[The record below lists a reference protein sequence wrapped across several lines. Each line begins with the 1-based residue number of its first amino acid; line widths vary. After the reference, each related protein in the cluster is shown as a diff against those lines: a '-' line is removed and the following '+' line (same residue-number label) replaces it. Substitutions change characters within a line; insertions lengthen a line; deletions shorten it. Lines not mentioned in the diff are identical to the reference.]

1 MKRFL
6 VHQFVQL
13 LVVCLGISIITF
25 LLLHL
30 KGDPVVLLLPLD
42 AGKEQMEAF
51 RRLMGFD
58 QPLYVQYLRFL
69 SGAVR
74 GDFGDSLYMKKS
86 AFALVMERMP
96 ATLLLTFAGL
106 FISLVIAVPLGI
118 VSAIRRYSLVD
129 NLCTMFAVGGQA
141 MPIFWLGIMLIIIFS
156 VKLRWLPASGSGS
169 WAHLVLPATTLG
181 VFLAPLTMR
190 LVRSGMLEVLSQDYV
205 RTARAKGVSERQVL
219 LKHALR
225 NAAIPVITVIGLQFG
240 QLLGGAIV
248 TETVY
253 AWPGVATYT
262 VTAIRNSDFPVVQAA
277 VFLLALCIVVVNL
290 LVDLLVGLID
300 PRIRLEG

>member
-1 MKRFL
+1 MKRYL
-6 VHQFVQL
+6 AHQCIQL
-13 LVVCLGISIITF
+13 LVVCLGISVITF

-42 AGKEQMEAF
+42 AGKEEMERF
-51 RRLMGFD
+51 RHLMGFD
-58 QPLYVQYLRFL
+58 QPVLVQYLRFL
-69 SGAVR
+69 TGALR

-86 AFALVMERMP
+86 AFALVVERMP

-106 FISLVIAVPLGI
+106 IISLVIAIPLGI
-118 VSAIRRYSLVD
+118 VSAMKRYSVVD

-141 MPIFWLGIMLIIIFS
+141 MPIFWLGIMLIIVFS
-156 VKLRWLPASGSGS
+156 VKFHWLPASGFGT
-169 WAHLVLPATTLG
+169 WTHLVLPATTLG
-181 VFLAPLTMR
+181 LFLAPLTMR

-205 RTARAKGVSERQVL
+205 RTARAKGVAERDVL
-219 LKHALR
+219 LKHAFR
-225 NAAIPVITVIGLQFG
+225 NVAIPVVTVIGLQFG

-253 AWPGVATYT
+253 AWPGVATFT

-290 LVDLLVGLID
+290 MVDLIVAMID
-300 PRIRLEG
+300 PRIGLEG

>member
-6 VHQFVQL
+6 VHQFAQL

-42 AGKEQMEAF
+42 AGKEEMESF
-51 RRLMGFD
+51 RHLMGFD

-69 SGAVR
+69 RGAVQ

-96 ATLLLTFAGL
+96 ATLLLTFVGL
-106 FISLVIAVPLGI
+106 LISLVIAMPLGI

-141 MPIFWLGIMLIIIFS
+141 MPIFWLGIMLIIVFS

-181 VFLAPLTMR
+181 FFLAPLTMR

-253 AWPGVATYT
+253 AWPGVATFT

>member
-1 MKRFL
+1 MKRYL
-6 VHQFVQL
+6 AHQCIQL
-13 LVVCLGISIITF
+13 LVVCLGISVITF

-42 AGKEQMEAF
+42 AGKEEMERF
-51 RRLMGFD
+51 RHLMGFD
-58 QPLYVQYLRFL
+58 QPVLVQYLRFL
-69 SGAVR
+69 TGALR

-86 AFALVMERMP
+86 AFALVVERMP

-106 FISLVIAVPLGI
+106 IISLVIAIPLGI
-118 VSAIRRYSLVD
+118 VSAMKRYSVVD

-141 MPIFWLGIMLIIIFS
+141 MPIFWLGIMLIIVFS
-156 VKLRWLPASGSGS
+156 VKFHWLPASGFGT
-169 WAHLVLPATTLG
+169 WTHLVLPATTLG
-181 VFLAPLTMR
+181 LFLAPLTMR

-205 RTARAKGVSERQVL
+205 RTARAKGVSERDVL
-219 LKHALR
+219 LKHAFR
-225 NAAIPVITVIGLQFG
+225 NVAIPVVTVIGLQFG

-253 AWPGVATYT
+253 AWPGVATFT
-262 VTAIRNSDFPVVQAA
+262 VTAIRNSDFPVVQAS

-290 LVDLLVGLID
+290 MVDLIVGMID

>member
-42 AGKEQMEAF
+42 AGKEQMESF

-156 VKLRWLPASGSGS
+156 VKLRWLPASGAGS

>member
-1 MKRFL
+1 MKRYL
-6 VHQFVQL
+6 AHQCIQL
-13 LVVCLGISIITF
+13 LVVCLGISVITF

-42 AGKEQMEAF
+42 AGKEEME
-51 RRLMGFD
+51 RIRHLMGFD

-69 SGAVR
+69 MGAVR
-74 GDFGDSLYMKKS
+74 GDFGDSLYMRKS

-106 FISLVIAVPLGI
+106 IVSLVIAIPLGI
-118 VSAIRRYSLVD
+118 VSAMKRYSVVD

-141 MPIFWLGIMLIIIFS
+141 MPIFWLGIMLIIVFS
-156 VKLRWLPASGSGS
+156 VKFHWLPASGFGT
-169 WAHLVLPATTLG
+169 WTHLVLPATTLG
-181 VFLAPLTMR
+181 FFLAPLTMR

-205 RTARAKGVSERQVL
+205 RTARAKGVSEHDVL
-219 LKHALR
+219 LKHAFR
-225 NAAIPVITVIGLQFG
+225 NVAIPVVTIIGLQFG

-253 AWPGVATYT
+253 AWPGVATFT
-262 VTAIRNSDFPVVQAA
+262 VTAIRNSDFPVVQAS

-290 LVDLLVGLID
+290 IVDLLVGMID
-300 PRIRLEG
+300 PRIRLKG

>member
-6 VHQFVQL
+6 VHQCIQL
-13 LVVCLGISIITF
+13 IVVCVGISIITF

-42 AGKEQMEAF
+42 AGKEEMESF

-69 SGAVR
+69 KGAVQ

-86 AFALVMERMP
+86 AFALVVERMP

-106 FISLVIAVPLGI
+106 IISLIIAIPLGI

-141 MPIFWLGIMLIIIFS
+141 MPIFWLGIMLIIVFA
-156 VKLRWLPASGSGS
+156 VNLRWLPASGFGT

-181 VFLAPLTMR
+181 FFLAPLTMR

-205 RTARAKGVSERQVL
+205 RTARAKGVSERSIL
-219 LKHALR
+219 LKHAFR
-225 NAAIPVITVIGLQFG
+225 NAAIPVITIIGLQFG

-253 AWPGVATYT
+253 AWPGVATFT
-262 VTAIRNSDFPVVQAA
+262 VTAIRNSDFPVVQAS
-277 VFLLALCIVVVNL
+277 VFLLALCIVIVNL

-300 PRIRLEG
+300 PRIRFGG

>member
-1 MKRFL
+1 MRRFL
-6 VHQFVQL
+6 IHQCIQV

-42 AGKEQMEAF
+42 AGKEEMESF

-58 QPLYVQYLRFL
+58 QPLYVQYARFL
-69 SGAVR
+69 TGAVR

-86 AFALVMERMP
+86 AFALVSERMP

-106 FISLVIAVPLGI
+106 IISLIIAIPLGL
-118 VSAIRRYSLVD
+118 VSAVRRYSLVD
-129 NLCTMFAVGGQA
+129 NLCTVFAVGGQA
-141 MPIFWLGIMLIIIFS
+141 MPIFWLGIMLIIVFA
-156 VKLRWLPASGSGS
+156 VNLRWLPASGFGT
-169 WAHLVLPATTLG
+169 WMHLVLPATTLG

-205 RTARAKGVSERQVL
+205 RTARAKGVSERSVL
-219 LKHALR
+219 LKHAFR

-253 AWPGVATYT
+253 AWPGVATFT
-262 VTAIRNSDFPVVQAA
+262 VTAIRNSDFPVVQAS

-290 LVDLLVGLID
+290 LVDVLVGLID
-300 PRIRLEG
+300 PRIRLQG

>member
-205 RTARAKGVSERQVL
+205 RTARAKGVSEPQVL

>member
-1 MKRFL
+1 MKRYL
-6 VHQFVQL
+6 AHQCIQL
-13 LVVCLGISIITF
+13 LVVCLGISVITF

-42 AGKEQMEAF
+42 AGKEEMERF
-51 RRLMGFD
+51 RHLMGFD
-58 QPLYVQYLRFL
+58 QPVLVQYLRFL
-69 SGAVR
+69 TGALR

-86 AFALVMERMP
+86 AFALVVERMP

-106 FISLVIAVPLGI
+106 IISLVIAIPLGI
-118 VSAIRRYSLVD
+118 VSAMKRYSVVD

-141 MPIFWLGIMLIIIFS
+141 MPIFWLGIMLIIVFS
-156 VKLRWLPASGSGS
+156 VKFHWLPASGFGT
-169 WAHLVLPATTLG
+169 WTHLVLPATTLG
-181 VFLAPLTMR
+181 LFLAPLTMR

-205 RTARAKGVSERQVL
+205 RTARAKGVAERDVL
-219 LKHALR
+219 LKHAFR
-225 NAAIPVITVIGLQFG
+225 NVAIPVVTVIGLQFG

-253 AWPGVATYT
+253 AWPGVATFT
-262 VTAIRNSDFPVVQAA
+262 VTAIRNSDFPVVQAS

-290 LVDLLVGLID
+290 MVDLIVAMID
-300 PRIRLEG
+300 PRIGLEG

>member
-6 VHQFVQL
+6 VHQCIQL
-13 LVVCLGISIITF
+13 LVVCLGISIISF

-42 AGKEQMEAF
+42 AGKEEMESF
-51 RRLMGFD
+51 RHLMGFD

-69 SGAVR
+69 RGAMQ

-106 FISLVIAVPLGI
+106 MISLVIAIPLGL
-118 VSAIRRYSLVD
+118 VSAIRRYSLID

-141 MPIFWLGIMLIIIFS
+141 MPIFWLGIMLIIVFS
-156 VKLRWLPASGSGS
+156 VKLHWLPASGFGS
-169 WAHLVLPATTLG
+169 WTHLLLPATTLG
-181 VFLAPLTMR
+181 FFLAPLTMR
-190 LVRSGMLEVLSQDYV
+190 LVRSGMLDVLSQEYI
-205 RTARAKGVSERQVL
+205 RTARAKGVSERDVL

-225 NAAIPVITVIGLQFG
+225 NAAIPVITIIGLQFG

-253 AWPGVATYT
+253 AWPGVATFT

-290 LVDLLVGLID
+290 LVDLLVGMID

>member
-42 AGKEQMEAF
+42 AGKEQMESF

-96 ATLLLTFAGL
+96 ATLLLTFTGL
-106 FISLVIAVPLGI
+106 FISLVMAVPLGI

-156 VKLRWLPASGSGS
+156 VKLRWLPASGAGS
-169 WAHLVLPATTLG
+169 WAHMVLPATTLG

>member
-6 VHQFVQL
+6 VHQFAQL

-42 AGKEQMEAF
+42 AGKEQMESF

-96 ATLLLTFAGL
+96 STLLLTFTGL

-129 NLCTMFAVGGQA
+129 NFCTMFAVGGQA

-156 VKLRWLPASGSGS
+156 VKLRWLPASGAGS

-205 RTARAKGVSERQVL
+205 RTARAKGVSEPQVL

-253 AWPGVATYT
+253 AWPGVATFT

-300 PRIRLEG
+300 PRIRLAG

>member
-1 MKRFL
+1 
-6 VHQFVQL
+6 
-13 LVVCLGISIITF
+13 
-25 LLLHL
+25 
-30 KGDPVVLLLPLD
+30 
-42 AGKEQMEAF
+42 
-51 RRLMGFD
+51 
-58 QPLYVQYLRFL
+58 
-69 SGAVR
+69 
-74 GDFGDSLYMKKS
+74 MKKS
-86 AFALVMERMP
+86 AFALVTERMP

-106 FISLVIAVPLGI
+106 FISLVIALPLGI
-118 VSAIRRYSLVD
+118 ISAIRRYSLVD

-141 MPIFWLGIMLIIIFS
+141 MPIFWLGIMLIIVFS

-181 VFLAPLTMR
+181 FFLAPLTMR

-205 RTARAKGVSERQVL
+205 RTARAKGVSEPQVL

-253 AWPGVATYT
+253 AWPGVATFT

>member
-1 MKRFL
+1 MKRYL
-6 VHQFVQL
+6 AHQCIQL
-13 LVVCLGISIITF
+13 LVVCLGISVITF

-42 AGKEQMEAF
+42 AGKEEMERF
-51 RRLMGFD
+51 RHLMGFD

-69 SGAVR
+69 MGAVR

-106 FISLVIAVPLGI
+106 IISLVIAIPLGI
-118 VSAIRRYSLVD
+118 VSAMKRYSVVD

-141 MPIFWLGIMLIIIFS
+141 MPIFWLGIMLIIVFS
-156 VKLRWLPASGSGS
+156 VKFHWLPASGFGTWS
-169 WAHLVLPATTLG
+169 HLVLPATTLG
-181 VFLAPLTMR
+181 FFLAPLTMR

-205 RTARAKGVSERQVL
+205 RTARAKGVSEHDVL
-219 LKHALR
+219 LKHAFR
-225 NAAIPVITVIGLQFG
+225 NVAIPVVTIIGLQFG

-253 AWPGVATYT
+253 AWPGVATFT
-262 VTAIRNSDFPVVQAA
+262 VTAIRNSDFPVVQAS

-290 LVDLLVGLID
+290 IVDLLVGMID
-300 PRIRLEG
+300 PRIRLKG

>member
-6 VHQFVQL
+6 VYQCAQL
-13 LVVCLGISIITF
+13 VVVCLGISLITF

-42 AGKEQMEAF
+42 AGKEEMESF

-58 QPLYVQYLRFL
+58 RPLYIQYMRFL
-69 SGAVR
+69 VGAVQ

-106 FISLVIAVPLGI
+106 LVSLVIAIPLGI
-118 VSAIRRYSLVD
+118 ISAIRRYSLLD

-141 MPIFWLGIMLIIIFS
+141 LPIFWLGIMLIIVFS
-156 VKLRWLPASGSGS
+156 VKLHWLPASGFGT
-169 WAHLVLPATTLG
+169 WAHLLLPATTLG

-190 LVRSGMLEVLSQDYV
+190 LVRSGMLDVLAQEYI

-219 LKHALR
+219 LKHAFR
-225 NAAIPVITVIGLQFG
+225 NAAIPVLTIVGLQFG

-248 TETVY
+248 TETVF
-253 AWPGVATYT
+253 AWPGVATFT

-277 VFLLALCIVVVNL
+277 VFLLALCMVVVNL
-290 LVDLLVGLID
+290 LVDLLVGVID

>member
-13 LVVCLGISIITF
+13 IVVCLGISIITF

-42 AGKEQMEAF
+42 AGKEEMDSF
-51 RRLMGFD
+51 RHLMGFD
-58 QPLYVQYLRFL
+58 QPLHVQYLRFL
-69 SGAVR
+69 TGVVR
-74 GDFGDSLYMKKS
+74 GDFGDSLYMKKA
-86 AFALVMERMP
+86 AFALVVERMP

-106 FISLVIAVPLGI
+106 IISLIIAIPLGI
-118 VSAIRRYSLVD
+118 VSAVRRYSLVD

-141 MPIFWLGIMLIIIFS
+141 MPIFWLGIMLIIVFA
-156 VKLRWLPASGSGS
+156 VNLHWLPASGFGTWS
-169 WAHLVLPATTLG
+169 HLVLPATTLG
-181 VFLAPLTMR
+181 FFLAPLTMR

-205 RTARAKGVSERQVL
+205 RTARAKGVAEPSVL
-219 LKHALR
+219 LKHAFR
-225 NAAIPVITVIGLQFG
+225 NAAIPVITIIGLQFG

-253 AWPGVATYT
+253 AWPGVATFT
-262 VTAIRNSDFPVVQAA
+262 VTAIRNSDFPVVQAS

-290 LVDLLVGLID
+290 FVDLLVGLID

>member
-13 LVVCLGISIITF
+13 LVVCLGISLITF

-42 AGKEQMEAF
+42 AGKEQMESF

-69 SGAVR
+69 SGAVQ

-96 ATLLLTFAGL
+96 ATLLLTFTGL
-106 FISLVIAVPLGI
+106 FISLVIAVPLGM

-141 MPIFWLGIMLIIIFS
+141 MPIFWLGIMLIIVFS
-156 VKLRWLPASGSGS
+156 VKLHWLPASGAGS

-205 RTARAKGVSERQVL
+205 RTARAKGVSEPQVL

-253 AWPGVATYT
+253 AWPGVATFT

>member
-6 VHQFVQL
+6 VQQCAQL

-42 AGKEQMEAF
+42 AGKEQMESF
-51 RRLMGFD
+51 RHLMGFD

-69 SGAVR
+69 TGAVR

-96 ATLLLTFAGL
+96 ATLLLTFTGL

-141 MPIFWLGIMLIIIFS
+141 MPIFWLGIMLIIVFS
-156 VKLRWLPASGSGS
+156 VKLHWLPASGAGS

-181 VFLAPLTMR
+181 FFLAPLTMR

-253 AWPGVATYT
+253 AWPGVATFT

-290 LVDLLVGLID
+290 LVDLFVGLID

>member
-6 VHQFVQL
+6 LHQL
-13 LVVCLGISIITF
+13 LQVLAVCLGISIITF

-42 AGKEQMEAF
+42 AGKEEMESF
-51 RRLMGFD
+51 RHLMGFD
-58 QPLYVQYLRFL
+58 QPLYVQYARFL
-69 SGAVR
+69 VGAVQ
-74 GDFGDSLYMKKS
+74 GNFGDSLYMKKS
-86 AFALVMERMP
+86 AFALVIERMP

-106 FISLVIAVPLGI
+106 MISLVIAMPLGI
-118 VSAIRRYSLVD
+118 ASAIRRYSLVD

-141 MPIFWLGIMLIIIFS
+141 MPIFWLGIMLIIVFA
-156 VKLRWLPASGSGS
+156 VNLHWLPASGFGT
-169 WAHLVLPATTLG
+169 WMHLVLPATTLG

-205 RTARAKGVSERQVL
+205 RTARAKGVSERRVL
-219 LKHALR
+219 LTHAFR

-248 TETVY
+248 TETVF
-253 AWPGVATYT
+253 AWPGVATFT
-262 VTAIRNSDFPVVQAA
+262 VTAIRNSDFPVVQAS

-290 LVDLLVGLID
+290 FVDVLVGLID
-300 PRIRLEG
+300 PRIRLQG

>member
-1 MKRFL
+1 MKRYL
-6 VHQFVQL
+6 AHQCIQL
-13 LVVCLGISIITF
+13 LVVCLGISVITF

-42 AGKEQMEAF
+42 AGKEEMERF
-51 RRLMGFD
+51 RHLMGFD

-69 SGAVR
+69 MGAVR
-74 GDFGDSLYMKKS
+74 GDFGDSLYMRKS

-106 FISLVIAVPLGI
+106 IVSLVIAIPLGI
-118 VSAIRRYSLVD
+118 VSAMKRYSVVD

-141 MPIFWLGIMLIIIFS
+141 MPIFWLGIMLIIVFS
-156 VKLRWLPASGSGS
+156 VKFHWLPASGFGT
-169 WAHLVLPATTLG
+169 WTHLVLPATTLG
-181 VFLAPLTMR
+181 FFLAPLTMR

-205 RTARAKGVSERQVL
+205 RTARAKGVSEHDVL
-219 LKHALR
+219 LKHAFR
-225 NAAIPVITVIGLQFG
+225 NVAIPVVTIIGLQFG

-253 AWPGVATYT
+253 AWPGVATFT
-262 VTAIRNSDFPVVQAA
+262 VTAIRNSDFPVVQAS

-290 LVDLLVGLID
+290 IVDLLVGMID
-300 PRIRLEG
+300 PRIRLKG

>member
-1 MKRFL
+1 MKRYL
-6 VHQFVQL
+6 AHQCVQL
-13 LVVCLGISIITF
+13 LVVCLGISVITF

-42 AGKEQMEAF
+42 AGKEEMERF
-51 RRLMGFD
+51 RHLMGFD
-58 QPLYVQYLRFL
+58 QPVLVQYLRFL
-69 SGAVR
+69 TGVLR

-106 FISLVIAVPLGI
+106 IVSLVIAIPLGI
-118 VSAIRRYSLVD
+118 VSAMKRYSIVD
-129 NLCTMFAVGGQA
+129 NICTMFAVGGQA
-141 MPIFWLGIMLIIIFS
+141 MPIFWLGIMLIIVFS
-156 VKLRWLPASGSGS
+156 VKFHWLPASGFGT
-169 WAHLVLPATTLG
+169 WTHLVLPATTLG
-181 VFLAPLTMR
+181 FFLAPLTMR

-205 RTARAKGVSERQVL
+205 RTARAKGVSEREVL
-219 LKHALR
+219 LKHAFR
-225 NAAIPVITVIGLQFG
+225 NVAIPVVTVIGLQFG

-253 AWPGVATYT
+253 AWPGVATFT

-290 LVDLLVGLID
+290 IVDLIVGMID
-300 PRIRLEG
+300 PRIRLKG

>member
-1 MKRFL
+1 MKRYL
-6 VHQFVQL
+6 AHQCIQL
-13 LVVCLGISIITF
+13 LVVCLGISVITF

-42 AGKEQMEAF
+42 AGKEEMERF
-51 RRLMGFD
+51 RHLMGFD
-58 QPLYVQYLRFL
+58 QPVLVQYLRFL
-69 SGAVR
+69 TGALR

-86 AFALVMERMP
+86 AFALVVERMP

-106 FISLVIAVPLGI
+106 IISLVIAIPLGI
-118 VSAIRRYSLVD
+118 VSAMKRYSVVD

-141 MPIFWLGIMLIIIFS
+141 MPIFWLGIMLIIVFS
-156 VKLRWLPASGSGS
+156 VKFHWLPASGFGT

-181 VFLAPLTMR
+181 LFLAPLTMR

-205 RTARAKGVSERQVL
+205 RTARAKGVSERDVL
-219 LKHALR
+219 LKHAFR
-225 NAAIPVITVIGLQFG
+225 NVAIPVVTVIGLQFG

-253 AWPGVATYT
+253 AWPGVATFT
-262 VTAIRNSDFPVVQAA
+262 VTAIRNSDFPVVQAS

-290 LVDLLVGLID
+290 MVDLIVGMID

>member
-6 VHQFVQL
+6 VYQL
-13 LVVCLGISIITF
+13 IQLVVVCVGISIITF

-42 AGKEQMEAF
+42 AGKEEMASF

-69 SGAVR
+69 GGAVR

-106 FISLVIAVPLGI
+106 IVSLLIAIPLGI
-118 VSAIRRYSLVD
+118 VSAIKRYSILD
-129 NLCTMFAVGGQA
+129 NLCMLLAVGGQA
-141 MPIFWLGIMLIIIFS
+141 MPIFWLGIMLIIVFS
-156 VKLRWLPASGSGS
+156 VKFRWLPASGFGTWS
-169 WAHLVLPATTLG
+169 HLLLPATTLG
-181 VFLAPLTMR
+181 FFLAPLIMR
-190 LVRSGMLEVLSQDYV
+190 LVRSGMLEVLSQDYI
-205 RTARAKGVSERQVL
+205 RTARAKGVAENQVM

-225 NAAIPVITVIGLQFG
+225 NAAIPVITIIGLQFG

-253 AWPGVATYT
+253 AWPGVATFT

-290 LVDLLVGLID
+290 IVDVLVGVID

>member
-6 VHQFVQL
+6 VRQAVQL
-13 LVVCLGISIITF
+13 LVVCLGISVITF

-42 AGKEQMEAF
+42 AGKEQMESF
-51 RRLMGFD
+51 RHLMGFD
-58 QPLYVQYLRFL
+58 QPLYVQYLRFVT
-69 SGAVR
+69 GAVR

-96 ATLLLTFAGL
+96 ATLLLTFTGL
-106 FISLVIAVPLGI
+106 LVSLVIAMPLGI
-118 VSAIRRYSLVD
+118 VSAIRRYSLLD

-141 MPIFWLGIMLIIIFS
+141 MPIFWLGIMLIIVFS
-156 VKLRWLPASGSGS
+156 IKLHWLPASGFGT
-169 WAHLVLPATTLG
+169 WTHLVLPATTLG
-181 VFLAPLTMR
+181 FFLAPLTMR
-190 LVRSGMLEVLSQDYV
+190 LVRSGMLEVLAQDYV
-205 RTARAKGVSERQVL
+205 RTARAKGVSERGVL

-253 AWPGVATYT
+253 AWPGVATFT

-290 LVDLLVGLID
+290 LVDLLVGMID

>member
-1 MKRFL
+1 MKRYL
-6 VHQFVQL
+6 AHQCIQL
-13 LVVCLGISIITF
+13 LVVCLGISVITF

-42 AGKEQMEAF
+42 AGKEEMERF
-51 RRLMGFD
+51 RHLMGFD
-58 QPLYVQYLRFL
+58 QPVLVQYLRFL
-69 SGAVR
+69 TGALR

-86 AFALVMERMP
+86 AFALVVERMP

-106 FISLVIAVPLGI
+106 IISLVIAIPLGI
-118 VSAIRRYSLVD
+118 VSAMKRYSVVD

-141 MPIFWLGIMLIIIFS
+141 MPIFWLGIMLIIVFS
-156 VKLRWLPASGSGS
+156 VKFHWLPASGFGT
-169 WAHLVLPATTLG
+169 WTHLVLPATTLG
-181 VFLAPLTMR
+181 LFLAPLTMR

-205 RTARAKGVSERQVL
+205 RTARAKGVSEPDVL
-219 LKHALR
+219 LKHAFR
-225 NAAIPVITVIGLQFG
+225 NVAIPVVTVIGLQFG

-253 AWPGVATYT
+253 AWPGVATFT
-262 VTAIRNSDFPVVQAA
+262 VTAIRNSDFPVVQAS

-290 LVDLLVGLID
+290 MVDLIVGMID

>member
-6 VHQFVQL
+6 AVHVAQL
-13 LVVCLGISIITF
+13 LVVCVGISLITF
-25 LLLHL
+25 ILLYL

-42 AGKEQMEAF
+42 AGKEEMESF

-69 SGAVR
+69 GGAVR

-86 AFALVMERMP
+86 AFALVLERMP
-96 ATLLLTFAGL
+96 ATLILTFAGL
-106 FISLVIAVPLGI
+106 FISLLVAIPLGI
-118 VSAIRRYSLVD
+118 VSAIRRYSLLD
-129 NLCTMFAVGGQA
+129 NLCTIFAVGGQA
-141 MPIFWLGIMLIIIFS
+141 MPIFWLGIMLIIVFS
-156 VKLRWLPASGSGS
+156 VKFRWLPASGFGT
-169 WAHLVLPATTLG
+169 WAHLLLPATTLG
-181 VFLAPLTMR
+181 FFLAPLTMR
-190 LVRSGMLEVLSQDYV
+190 LARSGMLEVLSQDYI

-219 LKHALR
+219 LSHAFR
-225 NAAIPVITVIGLQFG
+225 NAAIPVVTIIGLQFG

-248 TETVY
+248 TETVF
-253 AWPGVATYT
+253 AWPGVATLT

-290 LVDLLVGLID
+290 LVDLLVGVID
-300 PRIRLEG
+300 PRIRFEG

>member
-1 MKRFL
+1 MKRYL
-6 VHQFVQL
+6 AHQCVQL
-13 LVVCLGISIITF
+13 LVVCLGISVITF

-42 AGKEQMEAF
+42 AGKEEMERF
-51 RRLMGFD
+51 RHLMGFD
-58 QPLYVQYLRFL
+58 QPVLVQYLRFL
-69 SGAVR
+69 TGALR

-106 FISLVIAVPLGI
+106 IVSLVIAIPLGI
-118 VSAIRRYSLVD
+118 VSAMKRYSIVD
-129 NLCTMFAVGGQA
+129 NVCTMFAVGGQA
-141 MPIFWLGIMLIIIFS
+141 MPIFWLGIMLIIVFS
-156 VKLRWLPASGSGS
+156 VKFHWLPASGFGT
-169 WAHLVLPATTLG
+169 WTHLVLPATTLG
-181 VFLAPLTMR
+181 FFLAPLTMR

-205 RTARAKGVSERQVL
+205 RTARAKGVSEREVL
-219 LKHALR
+219 LKHAFR
-225 NAAIPVITVIGLQFG
+225 NVAIPVITVIGLQFG

-253 AWPGVATYT
+253 AWPGVATFT

-290 LVDLLVGLID
+290 IVDLIVGMID
-300 PRIRLEG
+300 PRIRLKG

>member
-1 MKRFL
+1 MKRYL
-6 VHQFVQL
+6 AHQCIQL
-13 LVVCLGISIITF
+13 LVVCLGISVITF

-42 AGKEQMEAF
+42 AGKEEMERF
-51 RRLMGFD
+51 RHLMGFD
-58 QPLYVQYLRFL
+58 QPVLVQYLRFL
-69 SGAVR
+69 TGALR

-86 AFALVMERMP
+86 AFALVVERMP

-106 FISLVIAVPLGI
+106 IISLVIAIPLGI
-118 VSAIRRYSLVD
+118 VSAMKRYSIVD

-141 MPIFWLGIMLIIIFS
+141 MPIFWLGIMLIIVFS
-156 VKLRWLPASGSGS
+156 VKFHWLPASGFGT
-169 WAHLVLPATTLG
+169 WTHLVLPATTLG
-181 VFLAPLTMR
+181 LFLAPLTMR

-205 RTARAKGVSERQVL
+205 RTARAKGVSERDVL
-219 LKHALR
+219 LKHAFR
-225 NAAIPVITVIGLQFG
+225 NVAIPVVTVIGLQFG

-253 AWPGVATYT
+253 AWPGVATFT
-262 VTAIRNSDFPVVQAA
+262 VTAIRNSDFPVVQAS

-290 LVDLLVGLID
+290 MVDLIVGMID

>member
-6 VHQFVQL
+6 VYQGAQL
-13 LVVCLGISIITF
+13 VVVCLGISLITF

-42 AGKEQMEAF
+42 AGKEEMESF

-58 QPLYVQYLRFL
+58 QPLYIQYGRFL
-69 SGAVR
+69 AGAVQ

-86 AFALVMERMP
+86 AFALVLERMP

-106 FISLVIAVPLGI
+106 LVSLVLAIPLGI
-118 VSAIRRYSLVD
+118 VSAIRRYSLWD
-129 NLCTMFAVGGQA
+129 NLCTILAVGGQA
-141 MPIFWLGIMLIIIFS
+141 MPIFWLGIMLIIAFS
-156 VKLRWLPASGSGS
+156 VKLHWLPASGFGT
-169 WAHLVLPATTLG
+169 WWHLLLPATTLG
-181 VFLAPLTMR
+181 FFLAPLTMR
-190 LVRSGMLEVLSQDYV
+190 LVRSGMLEVLSQDYI

-225 NAAIPVITVIGLQFG
+225 NAAIPVITIIGLQFG

-248 TETVY
+248 TETVF
-253 AWPGVATYT
+253 AWPGVATFT

-290 LVDLLVGLID
+290 LVDLLVGMID

>member
-6 VHQFVQL
+6 VHQFAQL
-13 LVVCLGISIITF
+13 LVVCLGISLITF

-42 AGKEQMEAF
+42 AGKEQMESF

-58 QPLYVQYLRFL
+58 QPLYVQYMRFL

-106 FISLVIAVPLGI
+106 FISLAIAVPLGI

-129 NLCTMFAVGGQA
+129 NLCTIFAVGGQA
-141 MPIFWLGIMLIIIFS
+141 MPIFWLGIMLIIVFS
-156 VKLRWLPASGSGS
+156 VKLRWLPASGAGS
-169 WAHLVLPATTLG
+169 WAHLLLPATTLG

-253 AWPGVATYT
+253 AWPGVATFT

-277 VFLLALCIVVVNL
+277 VFLLALCIVVMNL
-290 LVDLLVGLID
+290 LVDLLVGMID